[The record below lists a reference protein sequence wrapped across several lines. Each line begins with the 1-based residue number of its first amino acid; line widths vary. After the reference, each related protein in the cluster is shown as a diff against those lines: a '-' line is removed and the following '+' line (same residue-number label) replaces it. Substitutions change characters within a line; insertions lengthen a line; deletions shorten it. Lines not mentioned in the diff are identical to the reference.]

1 MKKIKFAKFVAA
13 GNDFVIINNYDKK
26 ILPKRYPVLAKKLCH
41 PKFGIGADGILFIEP
56 SLRRDCEFK
65 MVYYNADGS
74 FAEMCGNG
82 ARCIA
87 YYAYELEICD
97 DVANFET
104 AAGVVNCIIKK
115 GGRVKIKLTD
125 PKFYKPDISIKLDDG
140 KELTVSF
147 INTGVPHTVLFV
159 DDIEKIDV
167 VNLGR
172 QIRYH
177 KVFSPEGTNVDFVKI
192 VSSGTATNCIYIR
205 TYERGVENET
215 LSCGTGAVASSVI
228 ASLKGYVDSPV
239 SCITKSGEVLKIS
252 FKKNSPED
260 MLSPVSNVYLE
271 GKVYHVFDGEIFI

>member
-26 ILPKRYPVLAKKLCH
+26 ILAKKYPMLAKKLCH

-56 SLRRDCEFK
+56 SLRQDCEFK

-97 DVANFET
+97 DIANFET
-104 AAGVVNCIIKK
+104 AAGVVNCVIKK
-115 GGRVKIKLTD
+115 GGRVKIKLID
-125 PKFYKPDISIKLDDG
+125 PKFYKPNIGIKLDNG

-147 INTGVPHTVLFV
+147 INTGVPHTVVFV
-159 DDIEKIDV
+159 DDVEKIDV

-192 VSSGTATNCIYIR
+192 ISKNCIYIR

-228 ASLKGYVDSPV
+228 SALKGYVDSPV

-252 FKKNSPED
+252 FRKNPPED